1 MEKKQK
7 GTPLMIMLY
16 NVCVFCPA
24 YVTRS
29 TGPAPYTVCD
39 AALYGAQD
47 NPFILFHQPAQ
58 IIRCAYD
65 VTLAE
70 EHPV

>member
-1 MEKKQK
+1 MRGLEGWEDWEEWMEKKQK

-39 AALYGAQD
+39 AALYGA
-47 NPFILFHQPAQ
+47 
-58 IIRCAYD
+58 
-65 VTLAE
+65 
-70 EHPV
+70 